1 MTVGKFQM
9 ETNTKWRE
17 RESAGRSEEEG
28 GEKRRIKKK

>member
-17 RESAGRSEEEG
+17 REKVQVGARRKEERK
-28 GEKRRIKKK
+28 GE